1 MIIVVADTAPLRYL
15 VQIQYEHLLPRLYTR
30 VWIPGVVLAELR
42 HEGRRSI
49 RPAQT
54 TEKAP

>member
-15 VQIQYEHLLPRLYTR
+15 VQIQYEHLLPRLYTG

-42 HEGRRSI
+42 HEGMNWLV
-49 RPAQT
+49 P
-54 TEKAP
+54 